1 MRQDQYR
8 GQCVVSLPYGIFC
21 ADGQPKACRHA
32 AGAPRGLVYIVH
44 LSQVALVTSQISIC
58 EITMVTLMRLF
69 ENKNNTN
76 RHDQFSYHKAGLGG
90 EPYKGETP
98 PDLPVL
104 TS

>member
-1 MRQDQYR
+1 MPHPQESYKLGFLQGFRLAR
-8 GQCVVSLPYGIFC
+8 MP
-21 ADGQPKACRHA
+21 P
-32 AGAPRGLVYIVH
+32 P
-44 LSQVALVTSQISIC
+44 
-58 EITMVTLMRLF
+58 VTLMRLF

-104 TS
+104 IS